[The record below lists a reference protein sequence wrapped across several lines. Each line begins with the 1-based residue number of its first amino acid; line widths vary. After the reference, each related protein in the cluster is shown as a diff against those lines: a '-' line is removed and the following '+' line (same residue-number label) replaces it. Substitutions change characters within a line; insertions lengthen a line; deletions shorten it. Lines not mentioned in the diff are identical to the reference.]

1 MGVMRRGGRLAL
13 FLAAAMMAASVFT
26 AAPAPAKAQEG
37 LTLEWFGW
45 SHFRFT
51 SPTGKII
58 HTNPFINGNPDAAI
72 SLDDITRAELVLAA
86 DAHGDEVGQTVP
98 IAQKTGAMVLA
109 AGGGLNGWL
118 MEQGVPQAQIAS
130 RVAGPGSFYK
140 LGDITVIVMNSLHS
154 SEIGQPSAANPYG
167 GLAGGFMIKFEN
179 GYTIYFSGSSAATS
193 DMALWAEMY
202 KPDLMIFHMAG
213 NHDAMDVAMTLKL
226 MTTNN
231 PNLKMAMPHHH
242 RVQIPAGQTTIA
254 DVQAAMA
261 QLGVSVPITDQ
272 VRSQVYPLAK

>member
-1 MGVMRRGGRLAL
+1 
-13 FLAAAMMAASVFT
+13 
-26 AAPAPAKAQEG
+26 
-37 LTLEWFGW
+37 
-45 SHFRFT
+45 
-51 SPTGKII
+51 
-58 HTNPFINGNPDAAI
+58 
-72 SLDDITRAELVLAA
+72 
-86 DAHGDEVGQTVP
+86 
-98 IAQKTGAMVLA
+98 
-109 AGGGLNGWL
+109 
-118 MEQGVPQAQIAS
+118 
-130 RVAGPGSFYK
+130 
-140 LGDITVIVMNSLHS
+140 
-154 SEIGQPSAANPYG
+154 
-167 GLAGGFMIKFEN
+167 
-179 GYTIYFSGSSAATS
+179 
-193 DMALWAEMY
+193 MY